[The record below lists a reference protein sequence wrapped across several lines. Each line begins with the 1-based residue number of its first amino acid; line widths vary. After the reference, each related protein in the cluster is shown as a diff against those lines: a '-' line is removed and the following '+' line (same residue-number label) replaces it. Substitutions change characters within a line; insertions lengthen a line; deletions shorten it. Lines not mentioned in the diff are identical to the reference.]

1 MNVSVEQEEKL
12 TIHLEQ
18 SWIRFLMR
26 VRKLRRGVQYE
37 ITFVNDPRFGPTWSI
52 TEKGKVERGLRI
64 NGLDSD

>member
-1 MNVSVEQEEKL
+1 
-12 TIHLEQ
+12 
-18 SWIRFLMR
+18 MR